1 MLRKN
6 KKCFPNRGTTWDK
19 PQALPRFWVVARSN
33 YLLAD
38 STDYNAG
45 GKTTNIPLFK
55 AVSILKS
62 EKQ

>member
-1 MLRKN
+1 MLRKKQEVFSQPRDN
-6 KKCFPNRGTTWDK
+6 LG
-19 PQALPRFWVVARSN
+19 QALPRFWVVARSN

-55 AVSILKS
+55 AVSNFKI
-62 EKQ
+62 

>member
-45 GKTTNIPLFK
+45 DNTTNLTFLKAMSNFK
-55 AVSILKS
+55 I
-62 EKQ
+62 